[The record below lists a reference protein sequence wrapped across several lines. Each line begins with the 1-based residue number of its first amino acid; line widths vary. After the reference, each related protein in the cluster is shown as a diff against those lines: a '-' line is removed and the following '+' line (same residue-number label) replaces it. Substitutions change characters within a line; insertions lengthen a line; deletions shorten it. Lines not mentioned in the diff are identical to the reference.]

1 MYEEIKQNLTTVM
14 CETFNVFNRTW
25 IHNENEQKK
34 NIENKRNWKIV
45 VREGIADF
53 EIFNVEQY

>member
-1 MYEEIKQNLTTVM
+1 M
-14 CETFNVFNRTW
+14 CLIELKFIMKMSR
-25 IHNENEQKK
+25 K